1 MSLDVTIDHGQPLVK
16 MADGTLSLV
25 TPEMIIK
32 AAANRGA
39 DEFLWRPTF
48 RSVKRPVFGGVATM
62 KYHCV

>member
-1 MSLDVTIDHGQPLVK
+1 MMSLDVTIDHGQPLVK

-39 DEFLWRPTF
+39 NEFRWRPTF
-48 RSVKRPVFGGVATM
+48 RAVKRPLFGGLN
-62 KYHCV
+62 YHFL